1 VSDEVRRKLL
11 PGRVAIVTGASR
23 GIGKAIAL
31 CLAEEGCRV
40 AINYL
45 NSTAAAREV
54 GLQVERLNPE
64 GSLLIRANVTRESE
78 VAAMVEQT
86 VRRFGRIDILV
97 NNAGI
102 AGSRTFLQISRE
114 EWTRM
119 IETNLT
125 SVYHCCRAVL
135 PCMLERRWGRI
146 INIAS
151 TSALTGGTSGAHYAA
166 AKGGVITLTKSLSSE
181 FASQGITVN
190 SIVPSKIETDM
201 LWASLDEEAKKA
213 LLARIPVHRFG
224 RPEEIGRLAAFL
236 ASEQAGYITGEMI
249 VASGGYR

>member
-1 VSDEVRRKLL
+1 
-11 PGRVAIVTGASR
+11 
-23 GIGKAIAL
+23 
-31 CLAEEGCRV
+31 
-40 AINYL
+40 
-45 NSTAAAREV
+45 
-54 GLQVERLNPE
+54 
-64 GSLLIRANVTRESE
+64 
-78 VAAMVEQT
+78 
-86 VRRFGRIDILV
+86 
-97 NNAGI
+97 
-102 AGSRTFLQISRE
+102 
-114 EWTRM
+114 
-119 IETNLT
+119 
-125 SVYHCCRAVL
+125 
-135 PCMLERRWGRI
+135 MLERRWGRI